1 MKKIVARWKCLVII
15 LIGATSLFLCQLS
28 SFNVFREWTEW
39 NQQTADYCT
48 STVCGN
54 DTERSILSNHKHII
68 NHGLVNKETF
78 TGSQPT
84 TKALAKHERK
94 QGNYLRKINRRR
106 KVHTLPGDSI
116 KRTNNESDKS
126 INKRNFFDFWRSD
139 KFDMMK
145 FEDINISEETDFS
158 EFISVSKN
166 IPEKT
171 LPAVPTEASRL
182 ITASSY
188 GERSSTGRKRF
199 KKYTDVKPIPTPPTP
214 GAAFEKSSQVYA
226 SPKTEKEDHLIYS
239 GPILD
244 ARLPYC
250 VVGSFLGTVVVR
262 VSALVLKSIRTYVK
276 SRRNRRKRHI
286 PSFTY
291 PEHQQIEVH
300 TDCNL
305 AQLPLNLQEILMKK
319 LDVRCKGRYY
329 GWQKVGA
336 AFKVDIDDMRY
347 LELEYKK
354 DNGSP
359 TLRLLELLGIE
370 RNKTIS
376 DLVILLKSSKIKR
389 FDITSKIKLTK
400 RK

>member
-15 LIGATSLFLCQLS
+15 LIGATILFLCQLS
-28 SFNVFREWTEW
+28 SSKVFREWTEW

-54 DTERSILSNHKHII
+54 DSERSILSNHKHII

-84 TKALAKHERK
+84 TKALAKQERK

-106 KVHTLPGDSI
+106 KVHTLPLYSI
-116 KRTNNESDKS
+116 KKANNESDKS
-126 INKRNFFDFWRSD
+126 INKRNLFDSWRSD
-139 KFDMMK
+139 KFKMMK

-171 LPAVPTEASRL
+171 LPALPTEASPL

-199 KKYTDVKPIPTPPTP
+199 KKYTDVKPIPTPQTP
-214 GAAFEKSSQVYA
+214 GAAFKKPSQVYA
-226 SPKTEKEDHLIYS
+226 SPKTEKEDHLIYR
-239 GPILD
+239 GPIPD
-244 ARLPYC
+244 AMLPYC
-250 VVGSFLGTVVVR
+250 VVGSFLGTLVVR

-276 SRRNRRKRHI
+276 SRRSRRKRHI
-286 PSFTY
+286 TSFND

-300 TDCNL
+300 SDCNL
-305 AQLPLNLQEILMKK
+305 AQLPLNLQELLMKK
-319 LDVRCKGRYY
+319 LDVRRKGRYN

-336 AFKVDIDDMRY
+336 AFKVNIDDMRY

-359 TLRLLELLGIE
+359 TLKLLELLGIT

-389 FDITSKIKLTK
+389 FDITSNIKLTK